1 MQKLTTHSKSS
12 LFLMEM
18 ILSILILALTCTA
31 CVRIFAVAKTQRT
44 KARELNH
51 IQELTTSAGEIL
63 EGWNGQISSFSR
75 IFGEPGNSTDNLLHY
90 YYDSNWNGCTESSAR
105 YIMNIQLNTSETEK
119 TADISFY
126 DAQQNCLYQ
135 LSTAFPDDSRK
146 DVTSKQ

>member
-18 ILSILILALTCTA
+18 ILSLLILALTCTA
-31 CVRIFAVAKTQRT
+31 CVRIFAVAKSQRI

-51 IQELTTSAGEIL
+51 IQELTTSAGEVL
-63 EGWNGQISSFSR
+63 EGCDGQVSSFSA
-75 IFGEPGNSTDNLLHY
+75 IFGDPGNTTDKLLQY
-90 YYDSNWNGCTESSAR
+90 YYDNNWNTCTESSAK
-105 YIMNIQLNTSETEK
+105 YTMNIQLNTSETEK
-119 TADISFY
+119 TADIAFY

-146 DVTSKQ
+146 DDRS